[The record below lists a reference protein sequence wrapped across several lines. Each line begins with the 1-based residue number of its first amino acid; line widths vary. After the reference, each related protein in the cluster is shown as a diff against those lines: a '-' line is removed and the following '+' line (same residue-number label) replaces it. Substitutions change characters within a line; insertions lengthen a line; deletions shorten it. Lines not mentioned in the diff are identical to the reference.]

1 MKNVRK
7 IILALSLALLL
18 AAPMLAVLSTR
29 VNADNSVENILS
41 LRVELPYIWNNTWY
55 RFDSPLV
62 TLIFPANGTKPMFLW
77 WYTNDNSSIYVVKF
91 QGVIEYLMLDKP
103 YYRHRFHTDD
113 DTINKT
119 LWSNYIEPKLHQR
132 RNQHGPKWYEDR
144 VAEFK
149 KLLQGLH
156 RAYLPFSAC
165 NWTLSGPVFVKNED
179 YWSFN
184 FTLTKVY
191 GHQRLEFAENNIE
204 IRCRFYNETETVTL
218 DQKHSYT
225 VAAGQLKFDFV
236 VQYWEWNIDKI
247 NQFLK
252 IHGIDKEIPET
263 RTGLALWINMAS
275 ITLEDLPCAEN
286 EVRYEAEHHDE
297 AHDEADVEA
306 EAQLRIESKSRMRE
320 AAINGE
326 YYAVDK
332 DETSQDEKPV
342 QATLQLRERFRERIR
357 LHFAVGKTDV
367 PVGFLEFVPWA
378 RLPNGTTYNYV
389 NVTASYIAAGGHLRL
404 FICYPYFG
412 NYTLEHDPTI
422 GLTSAPLIPE
432 LINQKLLLVLIGAT
446 AVIVLVVAAVKV
458 QKRPINI
465 LAVK

>member
-7 IILALSLALLL
+7 TILALGLALLL
-18 AAPMLAVLSTR
+18 AVPALVILSPR
-29 VNADNSVENILS
+29 ANADDSVGNISS
-41 LRVELPYIWNNTWY
+41 LPVKGGPWNTIWYKFET
-55 RFDSPLV
+55 PLI
-62 TLIFPANGTKPMFLW
+62 TLIFPAGGKKPMFLW
-77 WYTNDNSSIYVVKF
+77 WYTNDSSKIYVVKF
-91 QGVIEYLMLDKP
+91 QGVIEYLMLELDKP
-103 YYRHRFHTDD
+103 YYRHRFHADNA
-113 DTINKT
+113 TINAT
-119 LWSNYIEPKLHQR
+119 LWSSYIEPKLYQR
-132 RNQHGPKWYEDR
+132 QYQYGYGWYSNAVKR
-144 VAEFK
+144 FLG
-149 KLLQGLH
+149 LLLDLH

-165 NWTLSGPVFVKNED
+165 NWTLSGPVYVEDKD

-184 FTLTKVY
+184 FTLTDVY
-191 GHQRLEFAENNIE
+191 GHPRLEFAENNIE
-204 IRCRFYNETETVTL
+204 IRCRFYNKTVTEIP
-218 DQKHSYT
+218 DEAYEDYNYT

-236 VQYWEWNIDKI
+236 VKHWEWNIDKI
-247 NQFLK
+247 NKFLK
-252 IHGIDKEIPET
+252 DYGIDKEIPES
-263 RTGLALWINMAS
+263 RTGLALWIKMAS

-286 EVRYEAEHHDE
+286 EVRYEAEHH
-297 AHDEADVEA
+297 VEA

-332 DETSQDEKPV
+332 NETSQDEKPV

-378 RLPNGTTYNYV
+378 RLLNETGGTVDFV
-389 NVTASYIAAGGHLRL
+389 NVTASYVAAGGHLRL

-422 GLTSAPLIPE
+422 GLTSAPVIPE
-432 LINQKLLLVLIGAT
+432 LINPKLLLVLIGAT
-446 AVIVLVVAAVKV
+446 AVIVVLVAAVKIRKKPV
-458 QKRPINI
+458 NI